1 MSLLLKV
8 GFCKT
13 LLFLYFKFGYI
24 AKKVFPMKVKP
35 TILACFFFLT
45 FPLLV
50 LSQQKNELSPFQQEL
65 KKATDKF
72 ASIADFKK
80 AQAFFLEQQWD
91 STLVYS
97 LRQLSANSENRELQ
111 NYCHFFRGFS
121 FRENIIFSEA
131 KEEFAKISKDFEFYN
146 HTKIVLGGIAFEQS
160 EFQKAINYYKVID
173 SIKTSELKGIRKAN
187 IRENIAVCYMHLK
200 EFDKGETYLLNN
212 VKRYESRK
220 DTLEL
225 IGTYG
230 NLAAFYHNQEE
241 KSIKEQAIPYY
252 EKAYELSTKV
262 DNELLNDDVITAIYN
277 MVIIEKE
284 RKNFQK
290 ALDYLSEYMDYKNFL
305 NDRERTWE
313 IAEIEKE
320 HAVQLKQDEVD
331 NLAIENKLKEA
342 ERNRY
347 LYIAIILVLLLGTVF
362 YFYKEKVKTNKI
374 IVAQKEGLDELNAT
388 KDKLFSIV
396 SHDLRS
402 SVYALKTSNTE
413 LSENLEAKNLEALDG
428 LLNTNSAIVNG
439 AYNLLDNL
447 LHWALL
453 QTKQSYFEITEMRLF
468 FIVEQTAFNYKPLL
482 KDKKIQF
489 ENNVPKSDLIAAD
502 QESLKIVLRNLLDNA
517 IKFSKPEGKITIY
530 TKNSDENYCNL
541 VIEDTGIGMNE
552 TTRLELIK
560 DSGLLAKKENENI
573 IGTGLGL
580 QLCKSMIKKN
590 NGKFT
595 IESELGKGTKMIVS
609 LRKNLP
615 NG

>member
-1 MSLLLKV
+1 
-8 GFCKT
+8 
-13 LLFLYFKFGYI
+13 
-24 AKKVFPMKVKP
+24 MKVKP
-35 TILACFFFLT
+35 IILACFFFLT

-50 LSQQKNELSPFQQEL
+50 LSQQKNELSPFQKEL

-72 ASIADFKK
+72 TDAVDFKK

-187 IRENIAVCYMHLK
+187 IQENIVMCYVHLK
-200 EFDKGETYLLNN
+200 EFDKSKNYLLDNI
-212 VKRYESRK
+212 KLYEANK

-241 KSIKEQAIPYY
+241 KSQKEKSIPYFK
-252 EKAYELSTKV
+252 KAYELSTKV
-262 DNELLNDDVITAIYN
+262 NNELLNEDVISAIYN

-284 RKNFQK
+284 RENYSK
-290 ALDYLSEYMDYKNFL
+290 ALAYMSEYVNYKDFL
-305 NDRERTWE
+305 NDRDRTWE

-320 HAVQLKQDEVD
+320 HEVQLKQDEDD
-331 NLAIENKLKEA
+331 NLAIENKLKVA
-342 ERNRY
+342 ERDRY

-413 LSENLEAKNLEALDG
+413 LSENLEAKNLKALDG
-428 LLNTNSAIVNG
+428 LLNANSAIVNG

-482 KDKKIQF
+482 KDEKIQF
-489 ENNVPKSDLIAAD
+489 ENKVPKSDLIAAD

-530 TKNSDENYCNL
+530 TKNSDKNYCDL

-590 NGKFT
+590 KGRFT

-609 LRKNLP
+609 LCKNLP
-615 NG
+615 DGSN

>member
-1 MSLLLKV
+1 MCLK
-8 GFCKT
+8 FS
-13 LLFLYFKFGYI
+13 YI
-24 AKKVFPMKVKP
+24 ARKVSLMKVKP
-35 TILACFFFLT
+35 TFITYFFFLMI
-45 FPLLV
+45 PIV
-50 LSQQKNELSPFQQEL
+50 LFSQEEKELSPFQKEL
-65 KKATDKF
+65 KDVTDEF
-72 ASIADFKK
+72 ANAPDFKK

-97 LRQLSANSENRELQ
+97 MRQLSTNSENRELQ

-121 FRENIIFSEA
+121 FREKSILNEA
-131 KEEFAKISKDFEFYN
+131 KEEFTKISKDFEFYN
-146 HTKIVLGGIAFEQS
+146 HTRIILGGIAFQQNKFE
-160 EFQKAINYYKVID
+160 KAIQHYKVID
-173 SIKTSELKGIRKAN
+173 SIRTVDLKGLKKTN
-187 IRENIAVCYMHLK
+187 IEENIGSCYLHLEQYDIAK
-200 EFDKGETYLLNN
+200 VYFQKSITLHEAK
-212 VKRYESRK
+212 K

-225 IGTYG
+225 IGSYS
-230 NLAAFYHNQEE
+230 NIASFYYNKYLDNE
-241 KSIKEQAIPYY
+241 AIPYY
-252 EKAYELSTKV
+252 QKAYELSKKI
-262 DNELLNDDVITAIYN
+262 DSYEKKLEAANN
-277 MVIIEKE
+277 MAVVEKN
-284 RKNFQK
+284 RKNFSL
-290 ALDYLSEYMDYKNFL
+290 ALTYTEEVIKYKDIL
-305 NDRERTWE
+305 NDRDRTWE

-342 ERNRY
+342 ERDRY

-413 LSENLEAKNLEALDG
+413 LSENLEAKNLEVLDG

-489 ENNVPKSDLIAAD
+489 ENKVSKSDLVAAD

-530 TKNSDENYCNL
+530 TRNSDENYCDL

-590 NGKFT
+590 KGKFT